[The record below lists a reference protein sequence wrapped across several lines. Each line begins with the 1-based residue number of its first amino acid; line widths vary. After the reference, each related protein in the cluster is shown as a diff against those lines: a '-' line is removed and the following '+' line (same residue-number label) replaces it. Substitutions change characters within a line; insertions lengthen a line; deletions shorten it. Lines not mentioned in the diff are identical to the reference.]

1 LAEFSDSASTKIVSV
16 SVPFTWDV
24 MDVEKNIALDLL
36 NGDQFDDI
44 GEDFCVRETMVDVS
58 LCSSVV

>member
-1 LAEFSDSASTKIVSV
+1 LAEFSDSASTEIVSV

-44 GEDFCVRETMVDVS
+44 GEHFCERIHG
-58 LCSSVV
+58 